1 MFVSCWRRSSER
13 QITGNRRQ
21 VAKVAAVAKRADV
34 THSSTEHTV
43 VSLADF
49 REQAQQGALGQVET
63 YWEGLRNRRIMPSR
77 SEVDPRG
84 ISGVLEHAFIL
95 ERVARGIGRFRLAG
109 MHLNDVMGMEVR
121 GMPLTALILPESR
134 EAMNAALAAVFDEP
148 AIVRLTLSSD
158 TGLGRG
164 PMDAKMIL
172 LPLRSDLGD
181 VSRVLGCFVANGKI
195 GRAPRR
201 FAIAAE
207 SRQTLIGYGDVGAKP
222 RTAPKLRAV
231 TDNGEQQRA
240 ARPHLALV
248 RSD

>member
-1 MFVSCWRRSSER
+1 LAS
-13 QITGNRRQ
+13 
-21 VAKVAAVAKRADV
+21 AAAQRPDV
-34 THSSTEHTV
+34 THSSTDHTV

-49 REQAQQGALGQVET
+49 RVHAQHGALGQIEA
-63 YWEGLRNRRIMPSR
+63 YWEGLRNGRIMPAR

-109 MHLNDVMGMEVR
+109 MHLNDIMGMEVR

-134 EAMNAALAAVFDEP
+134 DAMGEALAAVFDEP
-148 AIVRLTLSSD
+148 AIVRLTLASD

-164 PMDAKMIL
+164 PMDAKMAL

-181 VSRVLGCFVANGKI
+181 VSRVLGCFVANGKV

-207 SRQTLIGYGDVGAKP
+207 SRQTLIGFGEGLASRRATPRKDASTEIGAGPSGRP
-222 RTAPKLRAV
+222 R
-231 TDNGEQQRA
+231 
-240 ARPHLALV
+240 LV
-248 RSD
+248 LVPSEED